1 MVYYGGGFVNRVPY
15 RRVVSRGENTDVT
28 PGEGAIVQCI
38 VSAALL
44 VIVLVVSL
52 ADLGFLRERLQ
63 RVLGGAVTVGEL
75 IESVRDVPVEEVF
88 HAPEEEVPVV
98 EVPEVELPPAVVE
111 EPVAELQV
119 FSAEEA
125 WVSPAS
131 GRISSPSGMRTNPVT
146 GRREFHDG
154 IEIAVPVGTPILAPK
169 DGEVVAVGFNS
180 GYGNFL
186 RMAHGN
192 GYVTFFSHL
201 SRAVAEVGDALAQ
214 GEQLAYSGN
223 TGQSTGP
230 HLHFSIFHDGQFVDP
245 LTRVSP

>member
-15 RRVVSRGENTDVT
+15 RRVISRGESTDVT
-28 PGEGAIVQCI
+28 LGEGAIVQCLI
-38 VSAALL
+38 SAVVL
-44 VIVLVVSL
+44 VVVLVVSL
-52 ADLGFLRERLQ
+52 ADLGFLRERFQSALD
-63 RVLGGAVTVGEL
+63 GAVTVGEL

-88 HAPEEEVPVV
+88 QTPEEEA
-98 EVPEVELPPAVVE
+98 PEMEAPAVEIPAE
-111 EPVAELQV
+111 EPVVELQV

-125 WVSPAS
+125 WASPTS

-154 IEIAVPVGTPILAPK
+154 IDIAVPVGTPILAPK
-169 DGEVVAVGFNS
+169 DGEVVAVGFNN
-180 GYGNFL
+180 GYGNFVS
-186 RMAHGN
+186 MAHEN
-192 GYVTFFSHL
+192 GYVTFFAHL
-201 SRAVAEVGDALAQ
+201 SRSVAAVGDALAQ

-230 HLHFSIFHDGQFVDP
+230 HLHFSIFQDGQFVDP